1 MMMDRAAAIIASL
14 ALLCLVVGPA
24 RASVIVGPGFG
35 QADLAGHLQVLRDPD
50 GRLDI
55 RAVSGPGLEDRFV
68 PLSAVRG
75 LAGFQRGAVWLR
87 FSLGWRAGDQ
97 QPMWLELGFPHLDR
111 VELYAPRDGGGFDAR
126 RAGNGLPFSKREID
140 HRHVAF
146 RLAGH
151 PGEPRAYYLRLETD
165 ASLQLPLRLW
175 SEPAFAAVRE
185 SSQLLLGLYY
195 GAMAML
201 LLAVLL
207 AWVILR
213 AGLFLRYF
221 VYMACY
227 VLLQVA
233 LTGHGYQY
241 LWPGWAWWEG
251 RAYGVLGGLA
261 LAGAFRF
268 ASGFLDIDTRVPRL
282 RPVYLVG
289 AGLGLVTA
297 LAALTL
303 PPAWVNPGLT
313 WLALLA
319 GPWLLS
325 GALAQASVQPLARWF
340 LLAWGLCL
348 SFVAVGALYYLGALP
363 HTPLTAHA
371 LQISS
376 LVEVA
381 VLTLALVDRLR
392 ALREEKE
399 RATEDA
405 QRHLASLNEQLE
417 QVVAER
423 TQTLMDSNQR
433 LLELVNQDSLTGLLN
448 HRTVMETMQRAF
460 SAATRYGQAM
470 GVIMIDLDHFKR
482 VNDQYGHLAGDQ
494 VLTGV
499 ARVLKSGVRASD
511 LCGRFGGEEFLLVLP
526 QASEQAAH
534 ELAERLREAIARLE
548 IPALK
553 GERVT
558 ASFGVAIYPG
568 RGDDSP
574 LDMVRRADG
583 ALYRAKQGGRNRTV
597 LAPPVAT
604 DG

>member
-1 MMMDRAAAIIASL
+1 MDRAAAIIASL
-14 ALLCLVVGPA
+14 ALLCLVAGSARAAVPVGPDF
-24 RASVIVGPGFG
+24 S
-35 QADLAGHLQVLRDPD
+35 QADLAAHLEVLRDPD

-55 RAVSGPGLEDRFV
+55 RAVSGPGLDDRFV
-68 PLSAVRG
+68 PLSTARDLTG
-75 LAGFQRGAVWLR
+75 LHRPALWLR
-87 FSLGWRAGDQ
+87 FSLDWRAGADQ
-97 QPMWLELGFPHLDR
+97 ALWLELAFPHLDR
-111 VELYAPRDGGGFDAR
+111 VELYVPRADGGYDAR
-126 RAGNGLPFSKREID
+126 RAGNGRPFAEREID
-140 HRHVAF
+140 HRHIAF

-151 PGEPRAYYLRLETD
+151 PGETRAYYLRLETD

-175 SEPAFAAVRE
+175 SEPAYAAARE

-195 GAMAML
+195 GAMGLL

-241 LWPGWAWWEG
+241 LWPDAVWWEG

-268 ASGFLDIDTRVPRL
+268 ASGFLDIDTRIPRL
-282 RPVYLVG
+282 RPVYRAGV
-289 AGLGLVTA
+289 GLGLVTA
-297 LAALTL
+297 VAALTL
-303 PPAWVNPGLT
+303 PPVWVNPGLA

-325 GALAQASVQPLARWF
+325 GALFLATVQPMARWF

-348 SFVAVGALYYLGALP
+348 SCVAVGALYYLGVLP
-363 HTPLTAHA
+363 HTPFTAHA
-371 LQISS
+371 LQIGS

-392 ALREEKE
+392 ALRAERD

-405 QRHLASLNEQLE
+405 HRHLASLNEQLE

-448 HRTVMETMQRAF
+448 HRTVMESMQRAF
-460 SAATRYGQAM
+460 SAASRYGQAM

-482 VNDQYGHLAGDQ
+482 VNDQYGHLAGDR

-499 ARVLKSGVRASD
+499 AQVLKSGVRASD

-574 LDMVRRADG
+574 LDLVRRADA
-583 ALYRAKQGGRNRTV
+583 ALYQAKQGGRNRTV
-597 LAPPVAT
+597 LAGPAGQVS
-604 DG
+604 